1 MPGFDRACDT
11 AARLGL
17 DEALIRRLQARGY
30 LLAFDLSEAEIR
42 ENGCVQPSSITTAR
56 L

>member
-1 MPGFDRACDT
+1 MPTFDHARDM

-17 DEALIRRLQARGY
+17 DEALIRRLQARGC

-42 ENGCVQPSSITTAR
+42 ENGCVQPSSITSAR